1 MVDTG
6 LVFRAAWPIID
17 DDLPISVLIAEAAGL
32 IDDMAAEQGARLV
45 HEVAWTVHGLRE
57 KGCQCRRLVGGNT
70 TGAKRVTRSDHKMV
84 YYSTD
89 ALSVTL
95 IRGGHEHAIT
105 FAFESKEAEADFIY
119 FIAELMCD
127 AAEV

>member
-1 MVDTG
+1 MTETCFGHTKIVNHSELELERYVDSSDTILPFYRVPLTG
-6 LVFRAAWPIID
+6 EHLA
-17 DDLPISVLIAEAAGL
+17 
-32 IDDMAAEQGARLV
+32 
-45 HEVAWTVHGLRE
+45 AWTVHGLRE
-57 KGCQCRRLVGGNT
+57 KGCQCRRLVGSNT

-95 IRGGHEHAIT
+95 IRGGQEHAIT

>member
-1 MVDTG
+1 MTETCFGHAKIVNQHELELERYVDSSDTILPFYRVPLTG
-6 LVFRAAWPIID
+6 EHLA
-17 DDLPISVLIAEAAGL
+17 
-32 IDDMAAEQGARLV
+32 
-45 HEVAWTVHGLRE
+45 AWTVHGLRE
-57 KGCQCRRLVGGNT
+57 TGCRCRRLVGGNT

-95 IRGGHEHAIT
+95 IRGGQEHAIT